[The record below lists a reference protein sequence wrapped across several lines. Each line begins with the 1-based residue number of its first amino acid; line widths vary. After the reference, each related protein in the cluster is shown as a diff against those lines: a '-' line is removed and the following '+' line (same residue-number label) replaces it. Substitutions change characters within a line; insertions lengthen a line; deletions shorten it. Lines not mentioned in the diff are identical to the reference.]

1 MAYDDPAVLA
11 RVQEVQATVEAIRPM
26 LAGRSPEVQSGVLA
40 DLTSMWLA
48 GMMFNED
55 VEKLRTEL
63 LANFLN
69 TVLELIPVNEQ
80 EILARYQQGTGTAQ

>member
-11 RVQEVQATVEAIRPM
+11 RVEEVTATVAAIRPM

-55 VEKLRTEL
+55 VETLRSEL

-80 EILARYQQGTGTAQ
+80 EILARHRGPTQ